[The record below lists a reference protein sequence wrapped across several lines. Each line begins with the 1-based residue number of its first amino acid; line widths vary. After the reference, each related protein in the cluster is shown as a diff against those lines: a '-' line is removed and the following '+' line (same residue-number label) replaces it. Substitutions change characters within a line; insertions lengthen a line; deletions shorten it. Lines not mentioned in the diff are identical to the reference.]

1 MRRAWREPFKG
12 LLTEFV
18 NIPTQAEYNLGYA
31 WEREGGGRDL
41 FKRFGPSGPT
51 DRERTRETWGEN
63 SRQFKEQMGKAEV
76 RAFREALLAPDAK
89 TGKGKGSLAPAT
101 VRKNL
106 TRLGTVLSYAVRTGL
121 IETNPASG
129 MAFVARDKTQNLEKR
144 RLPFSDD
151 VDLVC
156 EVSTSTRCG
165 GM

>member
-1 MRRAWREPFKG
+1 
-12 LLTEFV
+12 
-18 NIPTQAEYNLGYA
+18 
-31 WEREGGGRDL
+31 
-41 FKRFGPSGPT
+41 
-51 DRERTRETWGEN
+51 
-63 SRQFKEQMGKAEV
+63 MGKAEV

-121 IETNPASG
+121 IETKPASG

-156 EVSTSTRCG
+156 EGSTSTRCG